1 MKIKFCSVL
10 FSFLIL
16 QVLINGYS
24 QNTTDPSTETTTTIE
39 TTITTATTTESSAT
53 TTTETTTESST
64 TKPTT
69 TTNITATTKT
79 TFTISVVSIVLI
91 SVFSAL
97 FLIAII
103 IIIILIRKKKITL
116 TCLRKL
122 KYKKKELKK
131 ATKKDQSIRDPNKFD
146 DLNKSIQSFEEPEDV
161 LLENIETEWLIKHA
175 NSDLIYYDEYK
186 ALPDFRSSKTCN
198 YSDNNPTKD
207 RFIDIKSYDHSRVI
221 LQDNTWYNGVNC
233 DYINANFIQGYS
245 HPKKFIATQGPLNHT
260 TSDFWHMI
268 WQYRVHAIIMLT
280 NLIENSMEKCAQYW
294 PDVVGRPSKYGDVEV
309 CLKEEKRSGE
319 YLKRTFDV
327 KSKSARSEA
336 LKIAGSI
343 KEAKPFVVTQYFYNE
358 WPDRNTP
365 TTDPISLLYLIRDV
379 NKNHPVSQYPILV
392 HCSAGVGRTG
402 TYITLDSMF
411 DRLKIES
418 KCNVFNFIKQIRENR
433 VCLVQTSSQYVFI
446 HEALYEYSLF
456 GFTSIE
462 TARLVNYYKQLEE
475 KGQKLE
481 EEFQVFF

>member
-1 MKIKFCSVL
+1 
-10 FSFLIL
+10 
-16 QVLINGYS
+16 
-24 QNTTDPSTETTTTIE
+24 
-39 TTITTATTTESSAT
+39 
-53 TTTETTTESST
+53 
-64 TKPTT
+64 
-69 TTNITATTKT
+69 
-79 TFTISVVSIVLI
+79 
-91 SVFSAL
+91 
-97 FLIAII
+97 
-103 IIIILIRKKKITL
+103 LIRKKKITL
-116 TCLRKL
+116 ACLRKL

-131 ATKKDQSIRDPNKFD
+131 ATKKHQSIKNNETFD
-146 DLNKSIQSFEEPEDV
+146 DVNESIQSFEEPEDV
-161 LLENIETEWLIKHA
+161 LLENIETEWLRKHA

-221 LQDNTWYNGVNC
+221 LQDNTWHNGVNC

-245 HPKKFIATQGPLNHT
+245 HPKKFIATQGPLNNT
-260 TSDFWHMI
+260 TGDFWHMI

-336 LKIAGSI
+336 LKMSGSI

-446 HEALYEYSLF
+446 HEALYEYKLF

-462 TARLVNYYKQLEE
+462 TARLLNYYKQFEE